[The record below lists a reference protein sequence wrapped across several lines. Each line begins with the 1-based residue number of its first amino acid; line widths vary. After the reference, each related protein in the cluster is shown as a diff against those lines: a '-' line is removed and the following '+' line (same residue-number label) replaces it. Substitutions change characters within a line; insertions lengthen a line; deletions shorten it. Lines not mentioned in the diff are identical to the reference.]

1 MNDTRTIEQKRH
13 HFEVEKELADRLK
26 RAPAQERPRLYGR
39 LYDELWRRVPDHPQL
54 KQKNDP
60 EFSAKR
66 VHQKLKL
73 LRRYLGREKTFLEIG
88 AGDCQLSIAAASFV
102 KKVIAQDVSRE
113 ITESGKLPANLEI
126 KITDG
131 IDLGVPDDSID
142 LAYSNQLM
150 EHLHP
155 DDAKRQLQNIYR
167 ALKSGGQYIIITPHR
182 LSGPHD
188 ISRYFSDTAQGFHL
202 HEYTYRELVDL
213 LHQIG
218 FTSFAT
224 YWGGKGWYWQKT
236 LESTLA
242 QEDKLNFASKEKRH
256 SFLSRAIL
264 GINLIA
270 QK

>member
-1 MNDTRTIEQKRH
+1 MNDNRTIEQKKH
-13 HFEVEKELADRLK
+13 HFEVEKGLANKLRQ
-26 RAPAQERPRLYGR
+26 APASARPRLYGQ
-39 LYDELWRRVPDHPQL
+39 LYDELFKRVPDHPQL
-54 KQKNDP
+54 RQKADP

-66 VHQKLKL
+66 VAQKMKL
-73 LRRYLGREKTFLEIG
+73 LRRYLGKEKTFLELG
-88 AGDCQLSIAAASFV
+88 AGDCQLSIAVAPFV
-102 KKVIAQDVSRE
+102 KKVIAQDVSQE

-126 KITDG
+126 KITNG

-155 DDAKRQLQNIYR
+155 DDAKAQLRNIFR
-167 ALKSGGQYIIITPHR
+167 ALKKNGIYLIITPNR

-202 HEYTYRELVDL
+202 HEYTYRELTTL
-213 LHQIG
+213 LRQIG
-218 FTSFAT
+218 FASFAT
-224 YWGGKGWYWQKT
+224 YWGGRGWYWSKP
-236 LESTLA
+236 LDSTLA
-242 QEDKLNFASKEKRH
+242 RENKLSRTSKEKRH

-264 GINLIA
+264 GINLMA